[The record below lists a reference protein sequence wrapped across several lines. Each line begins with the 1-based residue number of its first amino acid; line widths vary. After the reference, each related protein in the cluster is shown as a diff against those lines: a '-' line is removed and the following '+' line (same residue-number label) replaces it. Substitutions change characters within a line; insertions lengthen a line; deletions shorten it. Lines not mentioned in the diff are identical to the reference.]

1 MNTRSEPLCSLEGR
15 SDFYGFGIRA
25 AFYAQ
30 WLGSLLIEYL
40 SEENLADLRFISIFS
55 SAAASISL
63 VIGVAYNS
71 LEPLDIY
78 FLLLL
83 AMGFYIFQMPLYI
96 WRILTR
102 CQAHLDLFQLSK
114 ESHGRFY
121 HLMSLTVL
129 SANVSI
135 GTWYFTSFLPQL
147 GRDCRDLVF
156 LFGKVNLESQGYTTA
171 GSIFFIGI
179 LVAIGGLIFL
189 NACCS
194 ITKSSSRYRRARSR
208 NIWQLRIL
216 RAISGFIVFTFL
228 VLSIELPIRWNHIR
242 GVNDFTTVAQL
253 LPLMLTIGIFLRSW
267 AVYASGA
274 KDTSGGR
281 RRRRPPSTPTSS
293 SLTSTSI
300 STTSSGNSSQVI
312 GYYYIYPADHND
324 EEDPQYDN
332 DDYYDYYNEYNTN
345 YNYSNTAEEDEAQI
359 QWPQGVHFSRC
370 SVTSVNPAAQTL
382 GTPST
387 PQPQVNKTT
396 NSPNSTRHNRQLI
409 PFIPIDIP
417 VALKMSSKEAS
428 KSKDKDKSKVHK
440 LSLKGSARLVAE
452 FFQYSIHSILFQR
465 GVYPAEDFTVV
476 KKYGLNMLVSA
487 DDQVKAYIK
496 KIMSQLDKWMVGG
509 KISKLVIV
517 ITDKDTGEHVERWQ
531 FDVQIFQPVKK
542 SKSSKSS
549 SKDQENAAPAG
560 SAPTAP
566 EKTETEIQAEIAAIF
581 RQITASVTFL
591 PQLSGDC
598 TFNVLVYADADSEV
612 PVEWGDSDAKEIENG
627 EKVQLR
633 GFSTANHRVD
643 TLVSYR
649 FTD

>member
-15 SDFYGFGIRA
+15 SDVYGVGIRA

-30 WLGSLLIEYL
+30 WLGSLLMEYL
-40 SEENLADLRFISIFS
+40 SEENLTNLRFISLFS
-55 SAAASISL
+55 SAAASISF

-83 AMGFYIFQMPLYI
+83 AMGFHIFQMPLYI

-102 CQAHLDLFQLSK
+102 CQAHLDPFQLSK
-114 ESHGRFY
+114 ESHGHFY

-135 GTWYFTSFLPQL
+135 GTWYFTTFLPQL
-147 GRDCRDLVF
+147 DRDCRDLVF
-156 LFGKVNLESQGYTTA
+156 LFGKVSLENQGYSMG
-171 GSIFFIGI
+171 GSIFFIGV
-179 LVAIGGLIFL
+179 LVGIGGFIFL
-189 NACCS
+189 NACCT
-194 ITKSSSRYRRARSR
+194 ITKSSSRHRRARSR
-208 NIWQLRIL
+208 NIWRLRIL
-216 RAISGFIVFTFL
+216 RATSGLIVFTLL
-228 VLSIELPIRWNHIR
+228 VLSIELPIQWNRIQ
-242 GVNDFTTVAQL
+242 GVYEFTTVAQL
-253 LPLMLTIGIFLRSW
+253 LPLMLTIGVFLRSW
-267 AVYASGA
+267 AVYASRA
-274 KDTSGGR
+274 NDTSGGR
-281 RRRRPPSTPTSS
+281 RHRRSPSRSS
-293 SLTSTSI
+293 SSTSTSTST
-300 STTSSGNSSQVI
+300 STTSSSNSSPVV
-312 GYYYIYPADHND
+312 GYYHTYPTYQND
-324 EEDPQYDN
+324 QEDPQYDY
-332 DDYYDYYNEYNTN
+332 DDYYDYYNDYNN
-345 YNYSNTAEEDEAQI
+345 YNYSNTAEDDQAQI
-359 QWPQGVHFSRC
+359 QWPQGVHFSLA
-370 SVTSVNPAAQTL
+370 P
-382 GTPST
+382 
-387 PQPQVNKTT
+387 
-396 NSPNSTRHNRQLI
+396 
-409 PFIPIDIP
+409 
-417 VALKMSSKEAS
+417 KMSSKEAS